1 MNASTIRFDSIRSRK
16 RNRHRPRA
24 ASLPRPRSID
34 VLAPS
39 RVSVSRV
46 VVASSRRRIH
56 PARPAADTVTEH
68 TNTHTHTGL
77 NAPRL
82 RKTTRCL
89 PREIK
94 NKNTYPSHLSSVY
107 DPSVPPSYTHT
118 CSDIRKPTVGPD
130 ATETEDDAVVVRLRR
145 RRAFVRAS
153 VRSID
158 RARRSRSRRALC
170 AALARACAV
179 EEEARGVVVVA
190 VVPIERTRDGRTDR
204 TRA

>member
-1 MNASTIRFDSIRSRK
+1 MGSEMCIRDS
-16 RNRHRPRA
+16 
-24 ASLPRPRSID
+24 
-34 VLAPS
+34 S
-39 RVSVSRV
+39 RVSPASAFDRRPRP
-46 VVASSRRRIH
+46 VARLRLPRRRRILPPPH
-56 PARPAADTVTEH
+56 PPGPARRRHRHRESR
-68 TNTHTHTGL
+68 THTHTGL
-77 NAPRL
+77 NAPRI

-94 NKNTYPSHLSSVY
+94 RYPYSSISLPY
-107 DPSVPPSYTHT
+107 TTHRYPHHTHT
-118 CSDIRKPTVGPD
+118 HVRTYGNRPSAPTRP
-130 ATETEDDAVVVRLRR
+130 TTEDDAVAVRLRR
-145 RRAFVRAS
+145 RRAFVRSS